1 MEDCTNWKYA
11 LGKGTILRGDS
22 YVYEIKAVLGHGTF
36 GITYLATV
44 RLKGALGELS
54 GGMQVAIKE
63 FFMRN
68 INGRQ
73 GTTVLTGSEG
83 GLYEEYKRKFRR
95 EAVNLSKLS
104 HPSIVKVLESFEA
117 NNTVYYVMEYVD
129 GGSLDKY
136 IAEKGGLDEKEALA
150 RARQIGGALA
160 FMHARGMLHLDLKPG
175 NVMRS
180 ADGRMILIDFG
191 LAKQYD
197 ENGEPESSTDV
208 GGGTPGYAPVEQ
220 ANYHE
225 GKDFPVTMDVY
236 ALGATLYK
244 MLTGERPPEASEVLN
259 EGLDTEKL
267 RTRGVTEHVI
277 ARVEKA
283 MAPTRKQRY
292 QSVGEFLEALT
303 GEALEETGGAED
315 TVTDEDTGMKAV
327 PHVSRKAEER
337 KNPAPR
343 PMRRGTQAA
352 VYGVAAIT
360 AIISWVFWRDGVNGI
375 TICVTILGTLAAA
388 YLFIHAGALRER
400 RWLWLLVLA
409 PVFFMV
415 NVGVKEIIGGIT
427 FREVM
432 TWWVVDAV
440 AMVVALRFASPLGR
454 WFSEKKRR
462 RWLLLAIIPAAYLV
476 NAFLGGSAGEVLLP
490 IFEAVLI
497 VMVLPLTFRMKERVL
512 RTMVATC
519 IAVMIMCLV
528 FIAYIFYV
536 NRL

>member
-277 ARVEKA
+277 ACVEKA

-303 GEALEETGGAED
+303 GEALEEMEED
-315 TVTDEDTGMKAV
+315 VRHEEKDKTVIDEKKIEKEV
-327 PHVSRKAEER
+327 NEEEER
-337 KNPAPR
+337 
-343 PMRRGTQAA
+343 GSDYA
-352 VYGVAAIT
+352 VRFVGYLATLVVIGILLSRWVAHNFSYMNDWYYA
-360 AIISWVFWRDGVNGI
+360 VGI
-375 TICVTILGTLAAA
+375 PTVLTTGLAFSHVR
-388 YLFIHAGALRER
+388 LLKKK
-400 RWLWLLVLA
+400 RWLWLLFLVPFSHLVRLQFASVTFSWWMIWLA
-409 PVFFMV
+409 ELAAY
-415 NVGVKEIIGGIT
+415 GVI
-427 FREVM
+427 V
-432 TWWVVDAV
+432 
-440 AMVVALRFASPLGR
+440 RFAPQLEA
-454 WFSEKKRR
+454 WLIKDR
-462 RWLLLAIIPAAYLV
+462 RWLWV
-476 NAFLGGSAGEVLLP
+476 VTLLP
-490 IFEAVLI
+490 LSFLVCGLILHLKNVMFVIFEI
-497 VMVLPLTFRMKERVL
+497 VPALVIVPLASRINDWVL
-512 RTMVATC
+512 RLMFVGCAIFT
-519 IAVMIMCLV
+519 VMALV
-528 FIAYIFYV
+528 
-536 NRL
+536 L